1 MQAGFALL
9 EAGSVRAKNTKN
21 ILMKNLLDPCIGA
34 VCWWTVGYGFAFGDT
49 NKDDTSSRFIGRGQW
64 FTSIDETNA
73 GAANMWTTEGNM
85 YTWWL
90 FQWAFCAT
98 AGTIVSGSVAERMQ
112 FAGYITY
119 TAVLTALVYP
129 VVVHWA
135 WSGNGWASKIQVGD
149 DVIAV
154 IDFAGSGVV
163 HMVGGIAGLV
173 GAYMLGPRIGW
184 TKEKGIDGQN
194 AVYTCLGTFLLWFGW
209 YGFNC
214 VSTGAIQGAGDTL
227 GLVAVN
233 TTLGGAMG
241 ALSALL
247 ITYMRTGEIDP
258 AMAGNG
264 LLGGLVSITAGCAA
278 FEPYGA
284 FLVGTLGGAVYVYSS
299 LFVKMKL
306 GIDDV
311 CDAAAV
317 HMFCGMWGIFS
328 CGLFSAD
335 PVAGCGVFYAA
346 TEARACP
353 PTQGSLLG
361 AQLTFVVVVLLW
373 TGAMSFLMFG
383 ALHKIGWL
391 RVTAEK
397 EEIGMDC
404 TKHGGDAYEHQ
415 GLNRRMSRKFD
426 LDMSSALPPLDQ
438 AELGEALE
446 MTSAN
451 KALEF
456 RVAFKQALADPELVE
471 EIKKLMAPAPVVA
484 DADADGTAE

>member
-1 MQAGFALL
+1 
-9 EAGSVRAKNTKN
+9 
-21 ILMKNLLDPCIGA
+21 
-34 VCWWTVGYGFAFGDT
+34 
-49 NKDDTSSRFIGRGQW
+49 
-64 FTSIDETNA
+64 
-73 GAANMWTTEGNM
+73 
-85 YTWWL
+85 
-90 FQWAFCAT
+90 
-98 AGTIVSGSVAERMQ
+98 
-112 FAGYITY
+112 
-119 TAVLTALVYP
+119 
-129 VVVHWA
+129 
-135 WSGNGWASKIQVGD
+135 
-149 DVIAV
+149 
-154 IDFAGSGVV
+154 
-163 HMVGGIAGLV
+163 
-173 GAYMLGPRIGW
+173 
-184 TKEKGIDGQN
+184 
-194 AVYTCLGTFLLWFGW
+194 
-209 YGFNC
+209 

-241 ALSALL
+241 ALSALM

-284 FLVGTLGGAVYVYSS
+284 FLVGTLGGAVYVYAS

-317 HMFCGMWGIFS
+317 HMFCGMWGIIS

-335 PVAGCGVFYAA
+335 PAAGCGVFYAA

-383 ALHKIGWL
+383 TLHKIGWL

-397 EEIGMDC
+397 EEIGMDS

-415 GLNRRMSRKFD
+415 GLARRMSKRFD
-426 LDMSSALPPLDQ
+426 LEMSSVLPPLDQ
-438 AELGEALE
+438 AELGKALEMEGTPPKEVRETPAAAARAMALE

-456 RVAFKQALADPELVE
+456 RVAFKQALTDPELVE
-471 EIKKLMAPAPVVA
+471 EIKKLMAPAVAVA
-484 DADADGTAE
+484 DADADGAAE